1 LALTVF
7 ALLVALVAALAGIV
21 YAARKGLQFWRDL
34 KAGLGAFGDTM
45 DELGGKLDAL
55 AAYEPPE
62 VERVSESVQRLQR
75 SAAQLSVL
83 VSAVDRVREQWEGLL
98 VVYPRK

>member
-1 LALTVF
+1 LSLTVF
-7 ALLVALVAALAGIV
+7 ALLVAFVAALAGIAF
-21 YAARKGLQFWRDL
+21 AARKGLQLWRDL
-34 KAGLGAFGDTM
+34 KAGLGVFGDTM

-55 AAYEPPE
+55 AAYEPPD
-62 VERVSESVQRLQR
+62 VELVSESVQRLQR

-83 VSAVDRVREQWEGLL
+83 VNAADRVREQWAGLL